1 MMKNMF
7 GGDSD
12 FSIDNSPHHVVP
24 SKVRMSKNIG
34 LSSFESSEFETS
46 EFDDILPVSQGLV

>member
-1 MMKNMF
+1 MKNMF